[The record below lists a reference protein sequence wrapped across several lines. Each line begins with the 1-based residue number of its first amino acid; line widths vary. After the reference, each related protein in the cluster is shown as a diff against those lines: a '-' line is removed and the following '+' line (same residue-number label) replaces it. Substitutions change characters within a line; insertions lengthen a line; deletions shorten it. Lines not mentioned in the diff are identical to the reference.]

1 MTFFDAALL
10 LLGQLPKYLAE
21 MLAKVATKHLPAA
34 LEDKNNV
41 AIQPASLLDGKDNC
55 LKLHIEGGNN

>member
-1 MTFFDAALL
+1 MTSFDAALL

-34 LEDKNNV
+34 LGDKNNV
-41 AIQPASLLDGKDNC
+41 VLALPLRVATRPSGFSLKCAWLGS
-55 LKLHIEGGNN
+55 